1 MSKYKLTVKEGVYY
15 SDNLFFLIIEILKH
29 RFSHLIK
36 DGKWMD

>member
-1 MSKYKLTVKEGVYY
+1 MSKYKLIVKEGVYY
-15 SDNLFFLIIEILKH
+15 SDNLFFLIIEIFKH